1 LLLEQYGIV
10 LRYFY
15 ESALSW
21 AYIPDDNP
29 LPKEAINQA
38 LQQQKG
44 IDLES
49 FLGYFHLWRYIST
62 RLPLPIPPVERIIPF
77 VLSERNCIKGG
88 SNTITKLLWLNT
100 YDPPCD
106 TPQSHASAR
115 MILLGAVIIHH
126 VNHFVTAKDDLDGYP
141 SLKHFRNA
149 ASNRCSFHQTLLQIV
164 HATPSYYDIYT
175 FFTFVFFGTNWN

>member
-1 LLLEQYGIV
+1 M
-10 LRYFY
+10 
-15 ESALSW
+15 SW

-77 VLSERNCIKGG
+77 VLSECNCIKGG

-106 TPQSHASAR
+106 TPQSHAIAR